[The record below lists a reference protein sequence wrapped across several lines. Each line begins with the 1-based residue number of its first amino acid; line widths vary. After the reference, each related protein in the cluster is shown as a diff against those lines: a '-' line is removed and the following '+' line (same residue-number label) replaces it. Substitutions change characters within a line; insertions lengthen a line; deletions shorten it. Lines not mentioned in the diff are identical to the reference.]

1 MSRGS
6 DDSGSSGSGRDAAK
20 VEDSSS
26 SSSRNSVDD
35 NPSSSDI
42 SGADDSSTGI
52 DDSPS
57 SSDTSG
63 LDDSST
69 GIDDSSTG
77 VDDSVMRTAVLDSKS
92 SGKGRGRKG
101 SKGRRR
107 GRSSD
112 DTPGG
117 SSSSS
122 SQSADDNGSSSSHDS
137 SNRRGRRKD
146 SIGSS
151 NTDSIINGGRRGY
164 KFDAADVAKDGLITS
179 IFRVKGNQV
188 RAEKIS
194 VGESYKLLDNDT
206 MVRTEFAL
214 GGTETQTFNKQGDLW
229 VRIAE
234 SFAAAD
240 KPLA

>member
-20 VEDSSS
+20 VEDSIS

-69 GIDDSSTG
+69 G
-77 VDDSVMRTAVLDSKS
+77 VDDSVIRTAVLGSES
-92 SGKGRGRKG
+92 NGKGRGRER
-101 SKGRRR
+101 SKGRGR

-122 SQSADDNGSSSSHDS
+122 SNSADDNSSSSSSSSTDDS
-137 SNRRGRRKD
+137 NKSSSRRDD
-146 SIGSS
+146 SIGS
-151 NTDSIINGGRRGY
+151 NKTDSIINGGRRGGRGY
-164 KFDAADVAKDGLITS
+164 TFDATDVQADGLITS
-179 IFRVKGNQV
+179 IFKVKGNRV

-194 VGESYKLLDNDT
+194 AGESYKLLAPDT
-206 MVRTEFAL
+206 MVRTEVTL
-214 GGTETQTFNKQGDLW
+214 GGTETQTFKQQGDLW